1 MATVL
6 SLCRISFD
14 NHNHSY
20 LSLTFSVFF
29 FFYFFSPL
37 ATVKNWTEGNSDS
50 GASPI
55 CSELNPLLIG
65 FFVVYCAGDVHIHF
79 HA

>member
-20 LSLTFSVFF
+20 LSLTFFCLFF
-29 FFYFFSPL
+29 FPL

-65 FFVVYCAGDVHIHF
+65 FFVVYCAGDVHINF